1 MSKMICMVAY
11 DLSDA
16 ALERRVV
23 KTLQRYGMR
32 YQYSIFV
39 CHISRKER
47 VELTKALG
55 QLYTTYRR
63 EKAGDGTVFRIS
75 ILPLCEACA
84 AIREEIGDAFGWP
97 VGSMVVP

>member
-1 MSKMICMVAY
+1 MICMVAY

-23 KTLQRYGMR
+23 KTLRRYGMR

-47 VELTKALG
+47 AELTKALA
-55 QLYTTYRR
+55 QLYTIYKRD
-63 EKAGDGTVFRIS
+63 KAGEDTVFRIS
-75 ILPLCEACA
+75 ILPLCETCTTM
-84 AIREEIGDAFGWP
+84 REEIGDALGWP
-97 VGSMVVP
+97 VGSMVIP